1 MTISNVQ
8 DFYHA
13 ISDSYDE
20 MTSDCQRWERERDF
34 LASLLKE
41 FRWQRIM
48 DAGCGTGGEAITLAS
63 LGATVAGVD
72 ATFDLLETAR
82 EKAAKAGVSV
92 EWFHDDLRV
101 IKHPTLTGFDAVF
114 CRGNTLP
121 HLLKNDDLKAALTTF
136 KRIVHPGGHLVLG
149 WLNYH
154 RIHKTRERLVGA
166 RQTGDKLILR
176 FYDFQDEHLIFN
188 LLVIPNSPVT
198 AASSVKPTV
207 SWHST
212 TLKPWTFDQVQ
223 PLLAESGWSVV
234 GQWGGS
240 DRSLFDEDN
249 STDVLLLLQT
259 EM

>member
-1 MTISNVQ
+1 MTTENAQ

-20 MTSDCQRWERERDF
+20 MTADRDRWERERDF

-41 FRWQRIM
+41 FRWRRIM

-72 ATFDLLETAR
+72 TTFDFLESAR
-82 EKAAKAGVSV
+82 EKADKAGVSV
-92 EWFHDDLRV
+92 EWFHDDIRV

-121 HLLKNDDLKAALTTF
+121 HLLEQDDLKAALTTF
-136 KRIVHPGGHLVLG
+136 KRIARPGGHLVLG

-154 RIHKTRERLVGA
+154 RILKTRERLVGT
-166 RQTGDKLILR
+166 RRTDDKLILR
-176 FYDFQDEHLIFN
+176 FYDFQDEHLVFN
-188 LLVIPNSPVT
+188 LLVIPNSPTT
-198 AASSVKPTV
+198 AEKSGKPTV

-212 TLKPWTFDQVQ
+212 TLKPWTFNQLK
-223 PLLAESGWSVV
+223 PLLTETGWSIVA
-234 GQWGGS
+234 QWGS
-240 DRSLFDEDN
+240 IDRSPFDEDI
-249 STDVLLLLQT
+249 STDILLILSS
-259 EM
+259 EP